1 VQIFF
6 AAYGFARCD
15 EFLPEAEQNFST
27 AGKLDRILLPKRAGA
42 WFSEH
47 FLAQNYV
54 SGFR

>member
-6 AAYGFARCD
+6 AAYGVARCD
-15 EFLPEAEQNFST
+15 EFLLEPEQKFST
-27 AGKLDRILLPKRAGA
+27 ARKLDRILLPKKAGA

-47 FLAQNYV
+47 LLAQNYV